1 MSGERAKPM
10 GSCACNVIGRRRR
23 MAAAMRVM
31 GGFLCS
37 REGLRSSY
45 QAARDNAKQNERKTQ
60 ARRLEAVSLLPSP
73 LLGVGF
79 SFVAKQKAGHGCGK
93 LNCSKHFRLPE
104 YNHDPP
110 SCTLSV
116 ERHRW
121 QAFSANEQAD
131 GRLLGVV
138 EPRHDRSTVMFVD

>member
-1 MSGERAKPM
+1 MHETHITWPLL
-10 GSCACNVIGRRRR
+10 RR
-23 MAAAMRVM
+23 
-31 GGFLCS
+31 S
-37 REGLRSSY
+37 RSVAITAPL
-45 QAARDNAKQNERKTQ
+45 
-60 ARRLEAVSLLPSP
+60 

-116 ERHRW
+116 ERNRW

-138 EPRHDRSTVMFVD
+138 EPRHDRSTVMFVDRRRLGLGANLEGKVLHVARTAP